1 MLLKILFAPIFKKQS
16 RFRKTFCN
24 LPNSFFWSFSRSS
37 HRRWSIK
44 KLFIIFTGRHLCWSL
59 FIKVADLK
67 TPTHVFSCEYRNIH
81 RKTPVLK
88 SLFNKVAGLK
98 ACNFIK
104 KRLQRRCFPANIAKF
119 LRTAILKNINKRMPL
134 NLNKNFN
141 QILHK

>member
-1 MLLKILFAPIFKKQS
+1 MLLFL
-16 RFRKTFCN
+16 
-24 LPNSFFWSFSRSS
+24 RSS
-37 HRRWSIK
+37 QGSEKHFAIFQVPF
-44 KLFIIFTGRHLCWSL
+44 FIIFQKQPPEVVYKKAVHKYFAIFTGKHLCWSL

-104 KRLQRRCFPANIAKF
+104 KRLQRRRFPANIAKF
-119 LRTAILKNINKRMPL
+119 LRTAILKNINERMPL

-141 QILHK
+141 QILHE